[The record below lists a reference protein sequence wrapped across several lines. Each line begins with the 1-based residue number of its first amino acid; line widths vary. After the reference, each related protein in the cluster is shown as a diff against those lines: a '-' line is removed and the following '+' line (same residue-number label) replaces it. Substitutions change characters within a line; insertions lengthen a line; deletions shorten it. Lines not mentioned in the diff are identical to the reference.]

1 MTPTLDHR
9 RTALRVAAALTPA
22 LIALF
27 ALVPAERLWQV
38 TIASGMLS
46 ITALSILIAW
56 PRRTRNSIPHTAD
69 RPTDRAD
76 RLQVVEELR
85 LHDGN
90 RLLVVRFD
98 DQELLFASSPSG
110 VRLAGRARLRT
121 TDADEPVIAV
131 PRGVPLE
138 LPRAAPAP
146 ALDDHHAALHALRK
160 RAPVS
165 PSS

>member
-22 LIALF
+22 LIALL
-27 ALVPAERLWQV
+27 ALVPAERFWQI
-38 TIASGMLS
+38 TIACGMLS

-56 PRRTRNSIPHTAD
+56 PRRTRNSIPHIAT
-69 RPTDRAD
+69 RHTDLPD
-76 RLQVVEELR
+76 RLQVVEELS

-98 DQELLFASSPSG
+98 DQELLFAASPSG
-110 VRLAGRARLRT
+110 VRLAGRARPRT
-121 TDADEPVIAV
+121 TAAAEPVIAIPRAV
-131 PRGVPLE
+131 PIE

-146 ALDDHHAALHALRK
+146 AVDDHHAALHALRK
-160 RAPVS
+160 RAPAS